1 MNNRREEMINGERL
15 PLQHGMNSL
24 RRRWSLMPLVL
35 GIGVSVLGLAC
46 QGRPK
51 STSGSSKSRPSY
63 DAPAVV
69 EIDLGN
75 GVPELPAAG
84 LFAAGRGRGFAD
96 LVQTIEAANNRS
108 TTKGFFIRLGTA
120 GLGLARAHEIGR
132 LLDTIRKSKKPVV
145 CHADDLSNG
154 SLLLASVGCD
164 RIWLSPAAGVNSVG
178 LAAEML
184 FGKRLLEKL
193 HVDVNFLQVGKYK
206 GAKEP
211 FTNDGPSPEA
221 RSSLEGALRG
231 MRTSWLDAIAKGR
244 NNPELSSLVEDGPYS
259 PEEAKAKGLIDVIGY
274 ADEARDDAKKL
285 ASAERIVTRFGGGP
299 GNEPVS
305 SGLVGVLRA
314 LAGPGGSGEPRIAV
328 AIASGAISMSSS
340 QSPLG
345 GSEGISER
353 DLGKT
358 VARLAEDES
367 VKAVVLRIDSPGGSA
382 LASDLLWKKLMKLRK
397 EKPLII
403 SVGGMA
409 ASGGYYMACAGT
421 KIVAEETSIIGSIG
435 VVSGKLAVKKTLDEI
450 GVSTEIV
457 AAAPDPKKAA
467 RAAYMS
473 PFTGWDEATQDKV
486 LTSMT
491 SIYDL
496 FVQRIAEGRGVDT
509 NKVGTFAEG
518 RIFGG
523 VEAKERGMIDEL
535 GGLSDSITL
544 ARKLASL
551 PDDVPVDILGGPAG
565 LFELLDA
572 DAEDADARSEK
583 AMRSARQTAWATV
596 LPEVSGIAPPALG
609 TFLGSMM
616 PLFTGERTLV
626 AMPFGLHV
634 Q

>member
-1 MNNRREEMINGERL
+1 MNNPQNNMTNGERL
-15 PLQHGMNSL
+15 PVLTGIFAK
-24 RRRWSLMPLVL
+24 RRRRSFAPLIAAVV
-35 GIGVSVLGLAC
+35 VSTMGLAC

-51 STSGSSKSRPSY
+51 STSGSAKSRPSF

-69 EIDLGN
+69 EIDLGH
-75 GVPELPAAG
+75 GAPELPAAG
-84 LFAAGRGRGFAD
+84 IFAAGRGRGFAD
-96 LVQTIEAANNRS
+96 LVQTIESANNRS

-120 GLGLARAHEIGR
+120 GFGLARAHEIGR
-132 LLDTIRKSKKPVV
+132 LLDAIRKSKKPVV
-145 CHADDLSNG
+145 CHADDLGNG
-154 SLLLASVGCD
+154 TLLLASVGCD
-164 RIWLSPAAGVNSVG
+164 RIWLSPAAGVNSIG

-184 FGKRLLEKL
+184 YGKRLLDKL

-211 FTNDGPSPEA
+211 FTNDSASPEA
-221 RSSLEGALRG
+221 RESLEGALRG
-231 MRTSWLDAIAKGR
+231 MRTAWLDAISKGR
-244 NNPELSSLVEDGPYS
+244 NNPELSSIVEDGPYA
-259 PEEAKAKGLIDVIGY
+259 PEEAKTKGLIDAVGY
-274 ADEARDDAKKL
+274 VDEAREEAKKL
-285 ASAERIVTRFGGGP
+285 AGAERIVTRFGGGP

-305 SGLVGVLRA
+305 NGLVGVLRA
-314 LAGPGGSGEPRIAV
+314 LAGPGGTGEPRIAV
-328 AIASGAISMSSS
+328 AIASGGITMTSS

-358 VARLAEDES
+358 AARLTEDES

-382 LASDLLWKKLMKLRK
+382 LASDLIWKKLMKLRS
-397 EKPLII
+397 EKPLVI

-409 ASGGYYMACAGT
+409 ASGGYYLACAGT
-421 KIVAEETSIIGSIG
+421 KIVADETSIIGSIG
-435 VVSGKLAVKKTLDEI
+435 VVSGKLAVKKTLDEL

-473 PFTGWDEATQDKV
+473 PFTGWDEATQGKV
-486 LTSMT
+486 LSSMT
-491 SIYDL
+491 SVYDL
-496 FVQRIAEGRGVDT
+496 FVQRIAEGRGFEAA
-509 NKVGTFAEG
+509 KVGTFAEG

-535 GGLSDSITL
+535 GGLSDAITL

-565 LFELLDA
+565 LLELLDA
-572 DAEDADARSEK
+572 DAEDPDARSEAAK
-583 AMRSARQTAWATV
+583 RSVRQTAWATV

-609 TFLGSMM
+609 TFLGSMT
-616 PLFTGERTLV
+616 PLLTGERMLV
-626 AMPFGLHV
+626 AMPFGLQV